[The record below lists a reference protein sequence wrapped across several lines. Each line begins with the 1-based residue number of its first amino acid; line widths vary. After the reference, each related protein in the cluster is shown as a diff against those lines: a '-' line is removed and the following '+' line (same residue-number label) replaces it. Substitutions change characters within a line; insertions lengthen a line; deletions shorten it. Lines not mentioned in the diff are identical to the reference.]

1 MAEVNIENMEKNAE
15 MFMHK
20 MGFAHDE
27 SGLDMTDEQLV
38 NFLLLCQQNYIMGDE
53 EEEEYEEMDEEEG
66 GVKVKVMRL
75 GSGGDMRSMMDELLG
90 HGGPKMDY

>member
-1 MAEVNIENMEKNAE
+1 MAEVNIENMEQNAE

-53 EEEEYEEMDEEEG
+53 DEEEYEEMDDEEG

-75 GSGGDMRSMMDELLG
+75 GSGDDMRSMMDELLG

>member
-1 MAEVNIENMEKNAE
+1 MAEVNIENMEQNAE

-27 SGLDMTDEQLV
+27 SGLEMTDEQLV

-53 EEEEYEEMDEEEG
+53 DEEEYEEMDDG
-66 GVKVKVMRL
+66 GSVKVKVMRL
-75 GSGGDMRSMMDELLG
+75 GSGDDMRSMMDELLG

>member
-1 MAEVNIENMEKNAE
+1 MAEVNIENMEQNAE

-53 EEEEYEEMDEEEG
+53 EEEEYEEMDDEG
-66 GVKVKVMRL
+66 GMKVKVMRI
-75 GSGGDMRSMMDELLG
+75 GSGGDMRDIMDELLG

>member
-1 MAEVNIENMEKNAE
+1 MAEVNIENMEQNAE

-38 NFLLLCQQNYIMGDE
+38 NFLLLCQQTYIMGDE
-53 EEEEYEEMDEEEG
+53 EEEEYEEMDGEG
-66 GVKVKVMRL
+66 GMKVKVMRI
-75 GSGGDMRSMMDELLG
+75 GSGGDMRDIMDELLG

>member
-66 GVKVKVMRL
+66 GVKVKVMRI

>member
-1 MAEVNIENMEKNAE
+1 MAEVNIENMEQNAE

-53 EEEEYEEMDEEEG
+53 DEEEYEEMDDG
-66 GVKVKVMRL
+66 GSVKVKVMRL
-75 GSGGDMRSMMDELLG
+75 GSGDDMRSMMDELLG
-90 HGGPKMDY
+90 NGGPKMDY

>member
-1 MAEVNIENMEKNAE
+1 MAEVNIENMEQNAE

-53 EEEEYEEMDEEEG
+53 EEEEYEEMDDG
-66 GVKVKVMRL
+66 GSVKVKVMRL
-75 GSGGDMRSMMDELLG
+75 GSGDDMRSMMDELLG

>member
-1 MAEVNIENMEKNAE
+1 MAEVNIENMEQNAE

-38 NFLLLCQQNYIMGDE
+38 NFLLLCQQTYIMGDE
-53 EEEEYEEMDEEEG
+53 EEEEYEEMDGEG
-66 GVKVKVMRL
+66 GMKVKVMRI

>member
-1 MAEVNIENMEKNAE
+1 MAEVNIENMEQNAE

-53 EEEEYEEMDEEEG
+53 EEYEEMDDEEG
-66 GVKVKVMRL
+66 GVKVKVMRI

>member
-1 MAEVNIENMEKNAE
+1 MAEVNIENMEQNAE

-38 NFLLLCQQNYIMGDE
+38 NFLLLCAAIQDIMGDE
-53 EEEEYEEMDEEEG
+53 EEEEYEEMDDG
-66 GVKVKVMRL
+66 GSVKVKVMRL
-75 GSGGDMRSMMDELLG
+75 GSGDDMRSMMDELLG

>member
-53 EEEEYEEMDEEEG
+53 DEEEYEEMDDG
-66 GVKVKVMRL
+66 GSVKVKVMRL
-75 GSGGDMRSMMDELLG
+75 GSGDDMRSMMDELLG

>member
-1 MAEVNIENMEKNAE
+1 MAEVNIENMEQNAE

-38 NFLLLCQQNYIMGDE
+38 NFLLLCAAIQDIMGDE
-53 EEEEYEEMDEEEG
+53 EEEEYEEMDDG
-66 GVKVKVMRL
+66 GSVKVKVMRL
-75 GSGGDMRSMMDELLG
+75 GSGDDMRSMMDELLG
-90 HGGPKMDY
+90 HSGPKMDY